1 MDVSRLWTRTR
12 SQLAAYYGAMTASD
26 FTNSTDHF
34 FGLDAML
41 AIAGA
46 RLNSTNVR
54 IRRVWNVYRVVI
66 YLPILVVAWNLYL
79 NFHRQAEL
87 DKVLSCLQALVATV
101 SLAVRT
107 WIILWYYEPLMAVQ
121 RYVNRRRFGGHL
133 LRSYDI
139 RSEAFYQIR
148 KTVIPATL
156 FIMGIVASFLLVD
169 LSNHHYLRLPFDFSE
184 TFPVLQTLCEK
195 MFCLTFNGIGM
206 RTVLVYLVVYMIL
219 TGLESEVNVISAMV
233 ADIFDSVE
241 RRVHSKLASEPGSSQ
256 RQELVRKAYF
266 WKFAEEE
273 FGDCIELVGE
283 FFAIKNQVRS
293 FLNAIFLIVY
303 YSNVLCLSSGAVYL
317 TQMKAVT
324 MFSLE
329 ALGYCLWV
337 AIECFSLTK
346 CVSLL
351 TEANESIA
359 EEVYS
364 LDWPN
369 KLTFE
374 DRFQVRYRSVR
385 TIMLNMMAVAQQ
397 PLRLNCF
404 GFFEF
409 TQERFYELLNLAYS
423 VFTFF
428 KDFV

>member
-12 SQLAAYYGAMTASD
+12 SQLAAYYRAMTARD
-26 FTNSTDHF
+26 FTTSTDHF

-66 YLPILVVAWNLYL
+66 YLPILVVAWNLHL
-79 NFHRQAEL
+79 NFRRQAEL

-107 WIILWYYEPLMAVQ
+107 WIIVWYYEPVMAVR

-133 LRSYDI
+133 RRSYEI
-139 RSEAFYQIR
+139 RR
-148 KTVIPATL
+148 
-156 FIMGIVASFLLVD
+156 
-169 LSNHHYLRLPFDFSE
+169 
-184 TFPVLQTLCEK
+184 
-195 MFCLTFNGIGM
+195 
-206 RTVLVYLVVYMIL
+206 
-219 TGLESEVNVISAMV
+219 LESEVRVISAMV
-233 ADIFDSVE
+233 ADIFETVE
-241 RRVHSKLASEPGSSQ
+241 RRVQSKLESEPGSSQ
-256 RQELVRKAYF
+256 RQDLVKKAYF

-273 FGDCIELVGE
+273 FGDCIELIGE
-283 FFAIKNQVRS
+283 FFAMKNQVRS
-293 FLNAIFLIVY
+293 LLNAIFLIVY

-317 TQMKAVT
+317 TQMTAVT

-329 ALGYCLWV
+329 TLGYCLWV

-351 TEANESIA
+351 TEANGSIA
-359 EEVYS
+359 EEVYN

-369 KLTFE
+369 KLQFE
-374 DRFQVRYRSVR
+374 DRFQVQYRSVR
-385 TIMLNMMAVAQQ
+385 SIMLTMMAVAQQ